1 MSRARSGFTLVEVLV
16 ALAVVA
22 LALAAGVQA
31 CGSLVAHAGRR
42 TDLVL
47 ARLCADNEL
56 ARLRLSRQMPAVGAS
71 DAVCEQGG
79 RHFGLRLQVR
89 PTANA
94 DFVRVDADVLDGA
107 SPVVQVSTVV
117 GRSR

>member
-1 MSRARSGFTLVEVLV
+1 MARAQPGFTLVEVLV

-42 TDLVL
+42 ADLVL
-47 ARLCADNEL
+47 AHLCADNEL
-56 ARLRLSRQMPAVGAS
+56 ARLRLSRQMPPIGSS

-79 RHFGLRLQVR
+79 RRFGLRLQVQA
-89 PTANA
+89 TADA
-94 DFVRVDADVLDGA
+94 DFVRVDADVLDGG
-107 SPVVQVSTVV
+107 SRVVQVSTVI